1 MGIELI
7 NVKQGFLNPKVDWV
21 TMRNGE
27 SGEIGNQGL
36 VKRERKRISQVTKE
50 SEELNDDWELK
61 VPVSQDAK

>member
-7 NVKQGFLNPKVDWV
+7 SVKQGFLNLKVDWV

-36 VKRERKRISQVTKE
+36 VKGESKRIGQVTERVKNQKMTE
-50 SEELNDDWELK
+50 N
-61 VPVSQDAK
+61 